1 MKKKFLS
8 LILALSLLT
17 MFIPTMTGAE
27 ERTKYGDYLYYKIN
41 SDNTAVTITACDK
54 AVTEVEI
61 PAEIDGLPVTSIGNS
76 AFSGCKSLT
85 DITIP
90 DSVITIGEGA
100 FFLCEKLTG
109 ITIPESVTTID
120 DSAFEYCSSL
130 TDITIPDNVTAIGIR
145 TFFHCKSLTGV
156 TIPNSVTSIG
166 HHAFDSCPMLKDV
179 YYNGTGAQ
187 WKAIAIAKYNEP
199 LLKAK
204 VNFAI
209 ADTTP
214 DTYEISSITLTD
226 TEVKFTVTTKET
238 VSGTQTLIAASYDER
253 GVFINLE
260 TRQITASD
268 EPQNISIDID
278 TTGAKTVKA
287 FIWNSMEYMMPAS
300 NAQSVEL

>member
-61 PAEIDGLPVTSIGNS
+61 PAEIDGLPVTSIG
-76 AFSGCKSLT
+76 
-85 DITIP
+85 
-90 DSVITIGEGA
+90 
-100 FFLCEKLTG
+100 
-109 ITIPESVTTID
+109 
-120 DSAFEYCSSL
+120 
-130 TDITIPDNVTAIGIR
+130 IR

-179 YYNGTGAQ
+179 YYNGTEAQ

-204 VNFAI
+204 VHFAI